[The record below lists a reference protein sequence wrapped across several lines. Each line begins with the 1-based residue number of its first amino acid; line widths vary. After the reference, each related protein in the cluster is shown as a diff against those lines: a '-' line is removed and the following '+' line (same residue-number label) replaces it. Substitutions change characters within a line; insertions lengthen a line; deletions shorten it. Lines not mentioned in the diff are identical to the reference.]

1 MAAIHSHDHRHHQS
15 AVALN
20 NAGVSLLLRGFCRD
34 AMETIKDAIQI
45 MKRVVACGVEQGGSS
60 SSDGLISD
68 LDIDRAL
75 RRKSKR
81 CAYYNMPE
89 TFGKFSE
96 MTNWPILYEISSQ
109 DAPTRVYGALAS
121 RSNHVGSSYT
131 AFPIKIDPIDS
142 ASSCPDDIAFQTGA
156 MLYNLGVAHVCM
168 AATGAWDHD
177 ACFQGQMQAKAR
189 RTFQRATSFMSKLD
203 RDTRVP
209 LAGRSLLLRMIL
221 IHGLLDLSIYLNLTV
236 EYNEYTQAIH
246 DLLRLTE
253 IHHYLLPI
261 SEDLVARAA

>member
-1 MAAIHSHDHRHHQS
+1 MMAAIHSHDHRHHQA

-34 AMETIKDAIQI
+34 AMETIRDAIQI
-45 MKRVVACGVEQGGSS
+45 MKSVVAHGVEDG

-75 RRKSKR
+75 RRKSQR
-81 CAYYNMPE
+81 CAYYNMPD
-89 TFGKFSE
+89 TVGKYSE
-96 MTNWPILYEISSQ
+96 MTNWPVLYEISSQ

-121 RSNHVGSSYT
+121 RNHVGSSYA

-142 ASSCPDDIAFQTGA
+142 ASSCTDDIAFQTGA

-168 AATGAWDHD
+168 AAVGAWDRD
-177 ACFQGQMQAKAR
+177 ASFQELMQAKAR
-189 RTFQRATSFMSKLD
+189 RTFQRATS
-203 RDTRVP
+203 
-209 LAGRSLLLRMIL
+209 LLRMIL
-221 IHGLLDLSIYLNLTV
+221 MHGLLDLSIYLNSTV

-246 DLLRLTE
+246 YLLRLTE
-253 IHHYLLPI
+253 FHHHLLPI
-261 SEDLVARAA
+261 GEDIVARAA

>member
-1 MAAIHSHDHRHHQS
+1 MMAAIHSHDHRHHQA

-34 AMETIKDAIQI
+34 AMETIRDAIQI
-45 MKRVVACGVEQGGSS
+45 MKSVVAHGVEDG

-75 RRKSKR
+75 RRKSQR
-81 CAYYNMPE
+81 CAYYNMPD
-89 TFGKFSE
+89 TVGKYSE
-96 MTNWPILYEISSQ
+96 MTNWPVLYEISSQ

-121 RSNHVGSSYT
+121 RNHVGSSYA

-142 ASSCPDDIAFQTGA
+142 ASSCTDDIAFQTGA

-168 AATGAWDHD
+168 AAVGAWDHD
-177 ACFQGQMQAKAR
+177 ASFQELMQAKAR
-189 RTFQRATSFMSKLD
+189 RTFQRATSLLSKFES
-203 RDTRVP
+203 DTRVP
-209 LAGRSLLLRMIL
+209 LVGRSLLLRMIL
-221 IHGLLDLSIYLNLTV
+221 MHGLLDLSIYLNSTV

-246 DLLRLTE
+246 YLLRLTE
-253 IHHYLLPI
+253 FHHHLLPI
-261 SEDLVARAA
+261 GEDIVARAA